1 MGCQRKIAKKI
12 VDKNADYLL
21 AVKGN
26 QGSLED
32 AFNAYYRPSMMHW
45 QLDVGFNED
54 ACRIRVDDRAEA
66 FSRIRQ
72 ACLNL
77 LKSEKSFKGGI
88 SRKRMMCAM
97 DEDYLSKVLGSLE

>member
-1 MGCQRKIAKKI
+1 
-12 VDKNADYLL
+12 
-21 AVKGN
+21 
-26 QGSLED
+26 
-32 AFNAYYRPSMMHW
+32 
-45 QLDVGFNED
+45 
-54 ACRIRVDDRAEA
+54 AEA
-66 FSRIRQ
+66 FSRIGQ